1 MTRSIL
7 LINSVGQILLPNL
20 IEFLA
25 SISEYSVDNGRG
37 SVYVPSKYE
46 GHSNQDITDLPIES
60 ASDPVVYLL
69 VATIIRTNRGGTQ
82 AKLDFGLGSMIDAF
96 RNNHQLAHPFFP
108 RLTLVQRWKDEKFFS
123 NRVDVFYDTRENLNT
138 KIAWKM
144 GTSAAGAFGIPRKS
158 CKCLG
163 GASLFYSTDDGTGD
177 IASDASKNAD
187 YNSGNREQ
195 RSQEDSIEKEK
206 RVRTK
211 RDRSRVSLQ
220 YHCYVPREK
229 DKRENGNTRDIRI
242 GVARLS
248 SRYFGPVLRQQPP
261 FFDGLFQW
269 PKQPNTSPTQDV
281 VRWCLPH
288 GRVSSTDIECTKR
301 LSNEQER
308 LSLNIA
314 DSRRAVFI
322 AAARWM
328 KAIAWKYWTVVIAA
342 IKLDRNTRQKSVL
355 DRFQK
360 VH

>member
-1 MTRSIL
+1 
-7 LINSVGQILLPNL
+7 
-20 IEFLA
+20 
-25 SISEYSVDNGRG
+25 
-37 SVYVPSKYE
+37 
-46 GHSNQDITDLPIES
+46 
-60 ASDPVVYLL
+60 
-69 VATIIRTNRGGTQ
+69 
-82 AKLDFGLGSMIDAF
+82 
-96 RNNHQLAHPFFP
+96 
-108 RLTLVQRWKDEKFFS
+108 
-123 NRVDVFYDTRENLNT
+123 
-138 KIAWKM
+138 M
-144 GTSAAGAFGIPRKS
+144 GTSAAGALRIPRKS

-163 GASLFYSTDDGTGD
+163 ASLFYRTDDATGD
-177 IASDASKNAD
+177 IARGAKEVVPECNTIVTSHVK
-187 YNSGNREQ
+187 REG
-195 RSQEDSIEKEK
+195 
-206 RVRTK
+206 
-211 RDRSRVSLQ
+211 
-220 YHCYVPREK
+220 
-229 DKRENGNTRDIRI
+229 KRENGNTRDIRI

-281 VRWCLPH
+281 VQWY

-314 DSRRAVFI
+314 DSRTAVFI
-322 AAARWM
+322 AATRWM